1 MEGPGARII
10 SPFRVGAG
18 IDGTTG
24 VSVTHKG
31 SVSAGYKL
39 IASSSI

>member
-1 MEGPGARII
+1 MEGLGARMI

-24 VSVTHKG
+24 VPVTHKG
-31 SVSAGYKL
+31 SLSAMIIREINCK
-39 IASSSI
+39 

>member
-10 SPFRVGAG
+10 SLFRVGAG
-18 IDGTTG
+18 IDGTIG
-24 VSVTHKG
+24 VPVTHKG
-31 SVSAGYKL
+31 SVSAGKL

>member
-1 MEGPGARII
+1 MI

-24 VSVTHKG
+24 VPVTHKG
-31 SVSAGYKL
+31 LVSAMII
-39 IASSSI
+39 IASSSIHRYAQSS

>member
-1 MEGPGARII
+1 MEGLGARII

-24 VSVTHKG
+24 VPVTHKG
-31 SVSAGYKL
+31 SVSA
-39 IASSSI
+39 I